1 LNKTNKKLIYFLLFF
16 IFLIFLKIDFRFAD
30 GIFCCSDDF
39 DYYIHAETI
48 VEDFDLDY
56 SNQLKNLED
65 KRFYKNNISAPIG
78 FFGSGLLSSPFL
90 FVGDLFDSYLFQ
102 PTNNFM
108 NYKLLI
114 YSVSSIFYFLL
125 TIYLLIKTLEIL
137 EIKFNPT
144 HLVIFF
150 SGSGVIYYVF
160 ERYSMTHIYESFT
173 SALIIFFSA
182 KFYKSSKKY
191 SKYSLFIPFAI
202 MLGLMVK
209 WVNLYLLVIPQIIKY
224 ITKSKRS
231 LFRFR
236 NFYISSSISVVIFL
250 LHSKLIYGKYT
261 IDPRYV
267 YLPESGQDL
276 NIFTG
281 STGKNI
287 FIEYFQNFLNIL
299 FTQEFGLLYFSPILF
314 FALAFLVYIFLNNL
328 RKLKFD
334 KLSFLILLCFSQ
346 VFFTVL
352 LWKSPASAYGFRY
365 LFTLSSIS
373 IICYFY
379 YLNNYHYKFLNSS
392 LLVLSIFS
400 IFSVLFFETTPA
412 TQLSLEPEI
421 NSFGKLSSYTSRYY
435 LTGYLNSFFYLES
448 YLKIFTTSFLG
459 VFIFKFLDLTIGKE
473 ILNDF
478 LSSYGL
484 PVENSDFQNYL
495 LEINTVTIDKLI
507 FILLFTCLFVHF
519 LYKNLYHYKN

>member
-1 LNKTNKKLIYFLLFF
+1 MCFL
-16 IFLIFLKIDFRFAD
+16 
-30 GIFCCSDDF
+30 
-39 DYYIHAETI
+39 
-48 VEDFDLDY
+48 
-56 SNQLKNLED
+56 
-65 KRFYKNNISAPIG
+65 
-78 FFGSGLLSSPFL
+78 
-90 FVGDLFDSYLFQ
+90 
-102 PTNNFM
+102 
-108 NYKLLI
+108 
-114 YSVSSIFYFLL
+114 
-125 TIYLLIKTLEIL
+125 
-137 EIKFNPT
+137 
-144 HLVIFF
+144 
-150 SGSGVIYYVF
+150 
-160 ERYSMTHIYESFT
+160 
-173 SALIIFFSA
+173 
-182 KFYKSSKKY
+182 
-191 SKYSLFIPFAI
+191 
-202 MLGLMVK
+202 
-209 WVNLYLLVIPQIIKY
+209 
-224 ITKSKRS
+224 
-231 LFRFR
+231 
-236 NFYISSSISVVIFL
+236 
-250 LHSKLIYGKYT
+250 
-261 IDPRYV
+261 
-267 YLPESGQDL
+267 
-276 NIFTG
+276 
-281 STGKNI
+281 
-287 FIEYFQNFLNIL
+287 
-299 FTQEFGLLYFSPILF
+299 
-314 FALAFLVYIFLNNL
+314 NL

-421 NSFGKLSSYTSRYY
+421 NSFGKLSRYTSRYY

-448 YLKIFTTSFLG
+448 YLKIFTTSFFG
-459 VFIFKFLDLTIGKE
+459 VFIFKLLDLTIGKE

-484 PVENSDFQNYL
+484 PVENIDFQNYL